1 MPVSCKGTVI
11 VEGVVD
17 FVAQSGA
24 VDREV
29 LLARE
34 NVHVRV
40 VPILYPVVRPR
51 ACVQLARHRVLP
63 HAIEQRHQGS
73 PGDVSLGKQALARVT
88 AAFGMR
94 WRLCRKIVTD
104 LT

>member
-51 ACVQLARHRVLP
+51 AGVQLARHRVLP

-88 AAFGMR
+88 AAFGIR